1 MWTYPASVDT
11 SASRWK
17 VNSQKSD
24 QADVLE
30 PANVVAR
37 GTRCVRECMSND
49 DFRHRGYRATVR
61 SAVVLGGG
69 IGGLAAAGLL
79 ARAGMRVTL
88 LEAAPY
94 LGGKSRRLTLA
105 GQRVDTGP
113 EVLTFLGI
121 WEEYLRRWDGPDEEG
136 RAERITG
143 LDLVRL
149 PELGTYHYRDDVCPL
164 PVEEGHPWHAP
175 WRRYVEMH
183 AGFGP
188 DVTLLLV
195 SDWKDPRIRPV
206 LRRIAGLAKLTA
218 RGYLDS
224 LTWLPEGL
232 REIIAI
238 HALDGGAGPRNS
250 PALYAAIPAV
260 IAMEGAWVPEGGL
273 YELVSALARLAEAA
287 GAELKTGEPVERVE
301 QGRVFAGGKV
311 HEADFV
317 VSDLD
322 ANRLDG
328 LLRSGR
334 PSVPKKLTP
343 SGVDVYAVL
352 REPLPPEV
360 PNRTVLVPADT
371 EQFFADLESG
381 AEPEQTVVFLNH
393 YRPGEVYPNEK
404 GTVTLQ
410 LAVPASGRSY
420 DLSDPFVR
428 KEMRRAEEALALPR
442 PLEAYLEEHVV
453 LDPAYFAQWGS
464 VGGAIYGVAHP
475 FWQIGPLHRPLYS
488 DRRRPWLW
496 RVGASV
502 HPGGGVPAVLSGA
515 MISMGRLLRRL
526 GS

>member
-1 MWTYPASVDT
+1 VS
-11 SASRWK
+11 
-17 VNSQKSD
+17 
-24 QADVLE
+24 
-30 PANVVAR
+30 
-37 GTRCVRECMSND
+37 
-49 DFRHRGYRATVR
+49 
-61 SAVVLGGG
+61 SAVVVGGG
-69 IGGLAAAGLL
+69 LGGLAAAGLL

-105 GQRVDTGP
+105 GQRIDTGP
-113 EVLTFLGI
+113 EFLTFLGI
-121 WEEYLRRWDGPDEEG
+121 WEEYLRRWDGREDEG
-136 RAERITG
+136 RAARIAA

-149 PELGTYHYRDDVCPL
+149 PELGTYHYRGDVCSL
-164 PVEEGHPWHAP
+164 PVEEDHPWHAP

-206 LRRIAGLAKLTA
+206 LRRIAGLAKLTGK
-218 RGYLDS
+218 GYLDS
-224 LTWLPEGL
+224 LSWLPDGL

-238 HALDGGAGPRNS
+238 HALDGGSGPRNT
-250 PALYAAIPAV
+250 PALYAAMPAV
-260 IAMEGAWVPEGGL
+260 IATEGAWVPQGGL
-273 YELVSALARLAEAA
+273 HELILALARLAEAA
-287 GAELKTGEPVERVE
+287 GAKLRTGEPVERVE
-301 QGRVFAGGKV
+301 PGRVAIAGGRV
-311 HEADFV
+311 YEADFV

-322 ANRLDG
+322 ANRLDA
-328 LLRSGR
+328 LLPAGR
-334 PSVPKKLTP
+334 ASVPKKLTP
-343 SGVDVYAVL
+343 SGVDVYGVL
-352 REPLPPEV
+352 REPLPFGV
-360 PNRTVLVPADT
+360 PNRSVLVPDDT
-371 EQFFADLESG
+371 EKFFADLGSG

-410 LAVPASGRSY
+410 LAVPASGKGY
-420 DLSDPFVR
+420 DLSDPLVQ
-428 KEMRRAEEALALPR
+428 KESRRAEEALALPR
-442 PLEAYLEEHVV
+442 PLEDYLGEHLV
-453 LDPAYFAQWGS
+453 LDPAYFAEWGS

-488 DRRRPWLW
+488 ERRRPWLW

-515 MISMGRLLRRL
+515 MISMGRLLKRL

>member
-1 MWTYPASVDT
+1 M
-11 SASRWK
+11 
-17 VNSQKSD
+17 
-24 QADVLE
+24 
-30 PANVVAR
+30 
-37 GTRCVRECMSND
+37 
-49 DFRHRGYRATVR
+49 
-61 SAVVLGGG
+61 
-69 IGGLAAAGLL
+69 GGLAAAGLL

-105 GQRVDTGP
+105 GQRIDTGP
-113 EVLTFLGI
+113 EFLTFLGI
-121 WEEYLRRWDGPDEEG
+121 WEEYLRRWDGREEH
-136 RAERITG
+136 RAAEIAD
-143 LDLVRL
+143 LDLLRL
-149 PELGTYHYRDDVCPL
+149 PEIGTYHYRGEVCSL
-164 PVEEGHPWHAP
+164 PVEEDHPWYAP

-183 AGFGP
+183 ADFGP

-218 RGYLDS
+218 KGYLDS
-224 LTWLPEGL
+224 LSWLPEGL
-232 REIIAI
+232 REIIAV
-238 HALDGGAGPRNS
+238 HALDGGSGPRNT
-250 PALYAAIPAV
+250 PALYAAMPAV
-260 IAMEGAWVPEGGL
+260 IAEEGAWVSKGGL
-273 YELVSALARLAEAA
+273 HELVLALARLAEAA
-287 GAELKTGEPVERVE
+287 GAELRTGEPVERVE
-301 QGRVFAGGKV
+301 RGRVLAGRKAY
-311 HEADFV
+311 EADFV

-322 ANRLDG
+322 ANRLDA
-328 LLRSGR
+328 LLPSWRA
-334 PSVPKKLTP
+334 SVPKKLTP
-343 SGVDVYAVL
+343 SGVDVYGVL

-360 PNRTVLVPADT
+360 PNRTVLVPD
-371 EQFFADLESG
+371 EPERFFAELESG
-381 AEPEQTVVFLNH
+381 KDPEQTVVFLNH

-410 LAVPASGRSY
+410 LAVPASGKGY

-428 KEMRRAEEALALPR
+428 REARRVQEALALPR
-442 PLEAYLEEHVV
+442 PLEECLGEHVV
-453 LDPAYFAQWGS
+453 LDPAYFAEWGS

-515 MISMGRLLRRL
+515 MISMGRLLGRL